1 MKALARYRS
10 LFVWSITLSIAWVPC
25 AFGQTAQV
33 TGTVVDTTGLLIA
46 GARVAATNIDTGVAR
61 DSITNGSGSYLITA
75 LLPGR
80 YRVVSEATGFKQV
93 RREPVILAVDQVGR
107 IDFNMAVG
115 DTKES
120 ISVGASAV
128 LLDTAT
134 STIGSVVE
142 NRQIAELPLSG
153 RNPLDLLGLSP
164 GIRIQGNFTG
174 KNGDWGNFSSNGG
187 LANSNV
193 VMVEGLALDLARM
206 NGPSYVPPVDATQEF
221 RVQTNNFSAEYG
233 RTGGAVVNFSIKS
246 GTNLLH
252 GSLYEF
258 LRPTRAGMARIT

>member
-10 LFVWSITLSIAWVPC
+10 LFVWSITLSITLSIAWVPC

-128 LLDTAT
+128 LL
-134 STIGSVVE
+134 
-142 NRQIAELPLSG
+142 
-153 RNPLDLLGLSP
+153 GLSP